1 MRETLE
7 GVYKQCFHRTRNL
20 FHLGPRLFSDGIK
33 PSNGSTSRG
42 VLEIVAGPGRVFFPA
57 SSWSK
62 ARFHGH
68 YLYDQSHRS
77 LSLRARRYA
86 AVVTTLRRPRKHR
99 SSKRRDSFLTFVA
112 ANSGSDCAIDCA
124 KQPLR
129 SSTILF
135 LTRRHRCNRG
145 IEKRKYQSDSVN
157 AFETMESI
165 DF

>member
-1 MRETLE
+1 MLPPYEKPFLSP
-7 GVYKQCFHRTRNL
+7 
-20 FHLGPRLFSDGIK
+20 GPRFFSDGIK

-99 SSKRRDSFLTFVA
+99 FSKRRDSFLTFVA
-112 ANSGSDCAIDCA
+112 FRLCHRLCQATPSFFDY
-124 KQPLR
+124 PLLDKKTSLQSR
-129 SSTILF
+129 
-135 LTRRHRCNRG
+135 NRE
-145 IEKRKYQSDSVN
+145 EKVSK
-157 AFETMESI
+157 
-165 DF
+165 

>member
-86 AVVTTLRRPRKHR
+86 AIVTTLRRPRKHR

-112 ANSGSDCAIDCA
+112 ANSVPIVPSIVPSNPFVLRLSSSWQEDIAAI
-124 KQPLR
+124 KK
-129 SSTILF
+129 S
-135 LTRRHRCNRG
+135 RRES
-145 IEKRKYQSDSVN
+145 IKMIV
-157 AFETMESI
+157 FETMESI
-165 DF
+165 DFW

>member
-112 ANSGSDCAIDCA
+112 FRLCHRLCQATPSTFVLRLSSSWQEDIAAI
-124 KQPLR
+124 KK
-129 SSTILF
+129 S
-135 LTRRHRCNRG
+135 RRES
-145 IEKRKYQSDSVN
+145 IKVIV
-157 AFETMESI
+157 FETMESI
-165 DF
+165 DFW

>member
-129 SSTILF
+129 HSFFDYPLLDKKTSLQS
-135 LTRRHRCNRG
+135 RNRE
-145 IEKRKYQSDSVN
+145 EKVSKW
-157 AFETMESI
+157 
-165 DF
+165 